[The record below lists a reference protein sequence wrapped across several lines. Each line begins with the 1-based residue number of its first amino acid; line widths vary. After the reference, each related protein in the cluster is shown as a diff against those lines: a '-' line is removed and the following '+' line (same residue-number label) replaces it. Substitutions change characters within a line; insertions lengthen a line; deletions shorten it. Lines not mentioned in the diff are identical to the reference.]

1 MSYDEK
7 IIKALEE
14 LGIAT
19 TTEIIEYIGGNEN
32 SINRVLHSMAR
43 FRMVVMLG
51 QVITTDA
58 PTKRWR
64 LTA

>member
-1 MSYDEK
+1 M
-7 IIKALEE
+7 ILEVLE
-14 LGIAT
+14 TLGNAT

-32 SINRVLHSMAR
+32 SINRVLHSMAK

>member
-7 IIKALEE
+7 IVKALEE

-19 TTEIIEYIGGNEN
+19 TTEITEYIGGNET
-32 SINRVLHSMAR
+32 SVNRVLHSMVK

-51 QVITTDA
+51 QVITGDA
-58 PTKRWR
+58 PTRRWR